1 MGISRL
7 FLKEIIEISK
17 FSKRIN
23 LKNNINANIL
33 FLGDQSIRVNT
44 KQIKD
49 TVKLSGSKKNKTL
62 YLFDRIRTATLYD
75 LFPSNIRSKIVIK
88 TLDINGK
95 PDLNVDI
102 TKKRSLKEAG
112 LLNQSISQFI
122 DIGTLEH
129 VINPYKALC
138 NISELL
144 KKEGLIVTIKKF
156 HKENRP
162 ILAICLGFQMLF
174 SSSDEFKYTKGLN
187 LISGKVKS
195 LKSLK
200 IKKIVPNLGW
210 NTLNIIK
217 HKNNNLFKK
226 ISPKPSIYFIHSYYA
241 EIENRKQETSNI
253 NFGGKKITTS
263 IQLKNLYGVQ
273 FHPEKSGYTGLKI
286 IQNFLTHAKNK

>member
-1 MGISRL
+1 MKYISIIDTGISNLRSIVGAINHL
-7 FLKEIIEISK
+7 GFKTIIT
-17 FSKRIN
+17 N
-23 LKNNINANIL
+23 
-33 FLGDQSIRVNT
+33 D
-44 KQIKD
+44 
-49 TVKLSGSKKNKTL
+49 KNKIMKSSGL
-62 YLFDRIRTATLYD
+62 ILPGVGS
-75 LFPSNIRSKIVIK
+75 FP
-88 TLDINGK
+88 
-95 PDLNVDI
+95 
-102 TKKRSLKEAG
+102 AG
-112 LLNQSISQFI
+112 MN
-122 DIGTLEH
+122 
-129 VINPYKALC
+129 K
-138 NISELL
+138 L

-200 IKKIVPNLGW
+200 TKKIVPNLGW

-241 EIENRKQETSNI
+241 EIKNRKQETSNI

>member
-1 MGISRL
+1 MKYISIIDTGINNLRSIVGAINHL
-7 FLKEIIEISK
+7 GFKTIIT
-17 FSKRIN
+17 N
-23 LKNNINANIL
+23 
-33 FLGDQSIRVNT
+33 D
-44 KQIKD
+44 
-49 TVKLSGSKKNKTL
+49 KNKIMKSSGL
-62 YLFDRIRTATLYD
+62 ILPGVGS
-75 LFPSNIRSKIVIK
+75 FPA
-88 TLDINGK
+88 GM
-95 PDLNVDI
+95 
-102 TKKRSLKEAG
+102 KK
-112 LLNQSISQFI
+112 
-122 DIGTLEH
+122 
-129 VINPYKALC
+129 
-138 NISELL
+138 L

-200 IKKIVPNLGW
+200 TKKIVPNLGW
-210 NTLNIIK
+210 NILNIKK

-226 ISPKPSIYFIHSYYA
+226 INSKPSTYFIHSYYA

-253 NFGGKKITTS
+253 NFGGKKITAS

-286 IQNFLTHAKNK
+286 IQNFLTYAKK